1 MPFSQ
6 KTYEEKPYNRC
17 ITCEFI
23 GKHCDGPNFL
33 AMDMTR
39 LSEWCRLRKDYLHTI
54 DPKWTNIYI
63 ADQAQVSKTSIDRF
77 LSGHVDDI
85 RVSTIARIVKVLVN
99 GSWGQ
104 YPCANEGILEAEAD
118 LMKQLEE
125 VKAENNRLRE
135 AQAENRQ
142 KIDFLKEQV
151 KFKEDQMQKKDR
163 QLDERRDYM
172 RRKDKTIIFFAVM
185 FFICLA
191 VIITALIVDRLNR
204 NIGFFWTAA
213 FDITKHTG
221 WFSSVLAKVIN
232 LL

>member
-1 MPFSQ
+1 MPFSP

-33 AMDMTR
+33 AMDMAR
-39 LSEWCRLRKDYLHTI
+39 LSEWCRLRKEYLHTV
-54 DPKWTNIYI
+54 DTKWTNAYI
-63 ADQAQVSKTSIDRF
+63 ADRAAMSKTSVDRF
-77 LSGHVDDI
+77 LSGNVDDI
-85 RVSTIARIVKVLVN
+85 KMSTVARIVRILVN

-104 YPCANEGILEAEAD
+104 YPCANEGVMASEAE
-118 LMKQLEE
+118 LLKKLEE
-125 VKAENNRLRE
+125 ATAEIKHLQE
-135 AQAENRQ
+135 THAEDRQ
-142 KIDFLKEQV
+142 KIDFLKDQV

-191 VIITALIVDRLNR
+191 VIITALIIDRLNR

-213 FDITKHTG
+213 FDITKSTG
-221 WFSSVLAKVIN
+221 WFNSVLAKAIN